1 MENILQLVN
10 NQKLPVDFMDW
21 LQSYIDQ
28 RIKDKFYVSLFL
40 KIKQYDEI
48 IFNLVQ
54 ISKEQKTIFKKIN
67 QLLDEIV
74 DTLFSFKKELE
85 QNKKQELIIKNSV
98 ISLCDVIEELVTNNN

>member
-10 NQKLPVDFMDW
+10 NQKLPVDFMNW

-48 IFNLVQ
+48 IFNLVK

>member
-48 IFNLVQ
+48 IFNLVK